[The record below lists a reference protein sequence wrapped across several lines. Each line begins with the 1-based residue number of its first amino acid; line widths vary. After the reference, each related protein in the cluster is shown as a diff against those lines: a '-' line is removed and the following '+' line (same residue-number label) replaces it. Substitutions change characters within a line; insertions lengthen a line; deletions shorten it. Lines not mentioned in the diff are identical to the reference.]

1 MKKPTIIKFI
11 ALLILIIALI
21 TTLYL
26 YLETK
31 TKYDNI
37 TKSVGEIDHLNERIN
52 ELNNQIDE
60 LSNEPIIR
68 LSDRRIDVTGYFFA
82 EVQEVKNNRIIRV
95 REITEING
103 GIYEDEKNLIID
115 DATLI
120 AYKGEI
126 INISDI
132 NPGDKILVFYSDKG
146 LELISPQPIHEVA
159 IVQIVSK

>member
-1 MKKPTIIKFI
+1 MKKLTIIKFI

-21 TTLYL
+21 TTLYM

-68 LSDRRIDVTGYFFA
+68 LSNRRIDVTGYFFA
-82 EVQEVKNNRIIRV
+82 EVQEVRNNRQILTKKIK
-95 REITEING
+95 EING
-103 GIYEDEKNLIID
+103 DTYEEENYVKID
-115 DATLI
+115 DKTII
-120 AYKGEI
+120 AYKGNI

-132 NPGDKILVFYSDKG
+132 NPGDKILVFYSDKY
-146 LELISPQPIHEVA
+146 LEQISPGIIHEVA
-159 IVQIVSK
+159 IVQIISK